1 MRTIDEVTADLSAL
15 EAEHKAIYEKEG
27 TLVREMNEIR
37 IADLEAGD
45 WPREIEA
52 KLFVAD
58 VITDMAYDNLV
69 DVEIADNIY
78 DKISDAHVAIKIS
91 LEKDGTYDVLS
102 MMRVGF

>member
-37 IADLEAGD
+37 IADLEAGE
-45 WPREIEA
+45 WPREVEV
-52 KLFVAD
+52 KMFVAD
-58 VITDMAYDNLV
+58 VITDMAYENLI
-69 DVEIADNIY
+69 DVEMADNIY
-78 DKISDAHVAIKIS
+78 DEIADAHVVLKIS
-91 LEKDGTYDVLS
+91 LEKDGTYVVLS

>member
-1 MRTIDEVTADLSAL
+1 MRTIDEVTADINTL

-27 TLVREMNEIR
+27 TLVRELNEIR

-58 VITDMAYDNLV
+58 VITDMAYENLV
-69 DVEIADNIY
+69 DVEIA
-78 DKISDAHVAIKIS
+78 AS
-91 LEKDGTYDVLS
+91 LPAFAVDS
-102 MMRVGF
+102 